1 MESYSFLIFSFLDN
15 FLFVLY
21 SILVLYLLVFS
32 IASLKHTTMERGEP
46 SLLRRIVVLLPAYR
60 EDSVIEE
67 SVQACLEQDYPKD
80 KFDVVVISDQ
90 MQDSTNSRLL
100 ELPIRFIKIEFENP
114 TKAKSLN
121 FALDQLADYDIA
133 VVLDADNLMETQFLS
148 KINYAFDTGSVI
160 AQAHR
165 TAKNTNTN
173 YAILDAVSEE
183 VNNSIFRKGH
193 VNLGLSAALIGS
205 GMAFD
210 FQYFKS
216 LMKQVKVVGGFD
228 KDLEHLVLWD
238 GKKIDYIDDAFVYDE
253 KIQVNAHFTKQR
265 RRWMAAQ
272 FEHFVKYNSLFLK
285 ALFKGNFDFCDKVFQ
300 MVFPPRILILGGVI
314 LMMTFA
320 VLVKNVDMHKWL
332 FDLFLL
338 GVSLFVATPK
348 WLINRR
354 LFKAIFSLPSIFMW
368 MVLNLFNLK
377 GANTQFIHT
386 PHGKL

>member
-1 MESYSFLIFSFLDN
+1 
-15 FLFVLY
+15 
-21 SILVLYLLVFS
+21 
-32 IASLKHTTMERGEP
+32 MERGEP